1 MTAAT
6 TRIAAVATD
15 SPACALGGSERA
27 VRGAE
32 WDALRAP
39 ARIGEHRTAS
49 TLTTAWRRDDRV
61 QREIERL
68 VAAEHECC
76 PFFGFELTIG
86 ANAITLVTTFPEGM
100 SPETWE
106 W

>member
-6 TRIAAVATD
+6 THISAAPID
-15 SPACALGGSERA
+15 SPACALGGSDRA
-27 VRGAE
+27 VRQAE
-32 WDALRAP
+32 WAALRAP

-49 TLTTAWRRDDRV
+49 TLTTAWRRDDSV
-61 QREIERL
+61 HREIERL

-76 PFFGFELTIG
+76 PFFDFELTMG
-86 ANAITLVTTFPEGM
+86 ERTITLVTTFPEGM